1 MPINI
6 AANAAVV
13 IDYDGFNSCVL
24 GFCMGARVGPF
35 EHSFLGAFKKSIF
48 GSDIKPMVSPLR
60 VLYNGRMFFE
70 VQW

>member
-1 MPINI
+1 
-6 AANAAVV
+6 
-13 IDYDGFNSCVL
+13 
-24 GFCMGARVGPF
+24 MGARVGPF
-35 EHSFLGAFKKSIF
+35 EHAFLGAFKKSIF